1 MDWRTITAA
10 DAFAISMIGVI
21 FLGMAVVAMMF
32 LCMRR
37 SAMRRDPQVEALLEE
52 LDASERARPAPP
64 SGKDGKARPA
74 RPARTWERDG
84 DWWKP

>member
-1 MDWRTITAA
+1 MDWRTIPAA

-37 SAMRRDPQVEALLEE
+37 SAVRRDPKVEELLEE
-52 LDASERARPAPP
+52 LDASERDRPAPP
-64 SGKDGKARPA
+64 PRKSGKARPA
-74 RPARTWERDG
+74 QAWERDG
-84 DWWKP
+84 DWWKS

>member
-32 LCMRR
+32 FCMRR
-37 SAMRRDPQVEALLEE
+37 SALRRDPQVDALLEE
-52 LDASERARPAPP
+52 LDASEREHPAPP
-64 SGKDGKARPA
+64 PRKRGRRARPTQ
-74 RPARTWERDG
+74 TWERDG